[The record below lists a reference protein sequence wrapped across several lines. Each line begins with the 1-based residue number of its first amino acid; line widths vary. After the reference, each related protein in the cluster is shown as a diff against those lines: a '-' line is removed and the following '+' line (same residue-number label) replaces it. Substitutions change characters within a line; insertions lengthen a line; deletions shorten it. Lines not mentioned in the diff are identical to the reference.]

1 MAFRIIVL
9 GSGTIIPSME
19 RRATSLLVEAGG
31 EQVLFDC
38 GPGTLEALEENGIS
52 FRSLRTIFFTHYHPD
67 HSLGLAHL
75 LAALNADPA
84 ASIEHIIT
92 VYGPVGL
99 RELVVRLQ
107 ACYRSMIPKRHFLEL
122 IEIGKGA
129 VPRDG
134 AAAISAAAASH
145 GDAAA
150 LAYRVDFEGASI
162 VFTGDT
168 SLSDSL
174 VQFSNGAD
182 YLFAECSFPDSCPAA
197 GHLTPWAVGRLA
209 VAAGVGRVILVHM
222 YPLFDGED
230 PIAGVKRQYG
240 GPVDI
245 AYDSME
251 FDVETKRP

>member
-9 GSGTIIPSME
+9 GSGTIIPSTE

-31 EQVLFDC
+31 EHVLFDC

-52 FRSLRTIFFTHYHPD
+52 CQSLRTIFLTHYHPD

-75 LAALNADPA
+75 LAALNVDPA
-84 ASIEHIIT
+84 ASIEHVIT

-99 RELVVRLQ
+99 RELVARLQ
-107 ACYRSMIPKRHFLEL
+107 ACYRSMIPKRHVLEL
-122 IEIGKGA
+122 IEIGEGA

-134 AAAISAAAASH
+134 AACVSAAAASH
-145 GDAAA
+145 GEAAA
-150 LAYRVDFEGASI
+150 LAYRVDFEGASV

-168 SLSDSL
+168 SFSESL
-174 VQFSNGAD
+174 VQFAKGAD
-182 YLFAECSFPDSCPAA
+182 FLFAECSFPDSRPVE
-197 GHLTPWAVGRLA
+197 GHLTPSAVGRLA
-209 VAAGVGRVILVHM
+209 AVAGVGRVILVHM

-230 PIAGVKRQYG
+230 PAAGVKRHYA
-240 GPVDI
+240 GPVDV

-251 FDVETKRP
+251 FDIETKRP

>member
-9 GSGTIIPSME
+9 GSGTIIPSIE

-31 EQVLFDC
+31 EHVLFDC
-38 GPGTLEALEENGIS
+38 GPGTLEALEEHGFS
-52 FRSLRTIFFTHYHPD
+52 FRSLRIIFLTHYHPD

-84 ASIEHIIT
+84 ASIEHVIT

-107 ACYRSMIPKRHFLEL
+107 ACYRSIIPKRHVLEL
-122 IEIGKGA
+122 IEIGEGV
-129 VPRDG
+129 VPRG
-134 AAAISAAAASH
+134 AAASISAAAASH

-150 LAYRVDFEGASI
+150 LAYRVDFEGMSV

-168 SLSDSL
+168 SFSESL
-174 VQFSNGAD
+174 VQFSKGAD
-182 YLFAECSFPDSCPAA
+182 FLFAECSFPDSRPIE
-197 GHLTPWAVGRLA
+197 GHLTPAVVGRLA
-209 VAAGVGRVILVHM
+209 AAAGVGRVILVHM
-222 YPLFDGED
+222 YPLFDGAD
-230 PIAGVKRQYG
+230 PIAGVKKQYG

-251 FDVETKRP
+251 FDVETKVP